1 MKQDYWTYNKPLSM
15 TGFGGGATSLS
26 NAGGALFSF
35 DDAAYSEFFTSGAYA
50 SSPINISNSS
60 YDTFMGTSGSVNG
73 PIGGISPFYD
83 HDAQEIY
90 STVCTGVSSHN
101 LTTGASGWSNG
112 GSSYSGNAN
121 LYKISS
127 TNIRFAG
134 HPSAGYASDGR
145 GLTVAYLQDNTAV
158 IISGHASSGKLFFYY
173 YSNKNYIG
181 YLTLSSSNSGFG
193 SGNETSS
200 LCFSGTHIIVAS
212 RDNENYIYGYDLP
225 ANVSAIN
232 NGSIN
237 HSLRWAKPSGSDFV
251 TGYGAAWGGGNRI
264 YLGQFLY
271 NSPDN
276 TSAAQYLLSDNG
288 NNGTSTLVATYTG
301 SFSSNRGCAIDYKNR
316 KLVVGGRQSNEI
328 NVFGE

>member
-1 MKQDYWTYNKPLSM
+1 MAIQQMFLGS
-15 TGFGGGATSLS
+15 G
-26 NAGGALFSF
+26 GGALFSF
-35 DDAAYSEFFTSGAYA
+35 DDAAYSNFFNDGGNDN
-50 SSPINISNSS
+50 PINISNSS
-60 YDTFMGTSGSVNG
+60 YDTFSGTSGNVNG
-73 PIGGISPFYD
+73 PVGGISPFYD
-83 HDAQEIY
+83 HDAQKIY
-90 STVCTGVSSHN
+90 STVCAESTIN
-101 LTTGASGWSNG
+101 NNTTGASGWSNG

-134 HPSAGYASDGR
+134 HASAGYASDGR
-145 GLTVAYLQDNTAV
+145 GLTVAYLQDDTAV
-158 IISGHASSGKLFFYY
+158 IITGHANSGKLFFYY

-181 YLTLSSSNSGFG
+181 YLTLSNSNGGFASGE
-193 SGNETSS
+193 ETSGI
-200 LCFSGTHIIVAS
+200 CFTGTHIIVFS
-212 RDNENYIYGYDLP
+212 RDNQNYLWGYDLP

-251 TGYGAAWGGGNRI
+251 SGYGAAWGGGNRI

-271 NSPDN
+271 NSPNN

-288 NNGTSTLVATYTG
+288 NSGTSTLVATYTG

-316 KLVVGGRQSNEI
+316 KLVLGGRETNQLD
-328 NVFGE
+328 VFGE